1 MRRQNVHTVNM
12 FHSIFTTIFL
22 DIKKYYQP
30 KVRYGEYLQQMYVPF
45 YSSTPST
52 SKKKGKPSPLGY
64 KFRVRSKESYEK
76 LCKDHAF
83 MIKRKER
90 NKKEKQT
97 ERVCTYKFW
106 EPPNALRNSD
116 AKNAAIAIKQRMI
129 RQKAKVKHKSLYK
142 NIQYHVGGVSFSGG
156 TPVYLLNNVALLPTG
171 YMLIHGGI
179 VYYNGENITCIQG
192 FWKYPREVKVQ
203 CEETCDCVSKWENV
217 IMGYLKES
225 KCKCGHLYDYYN
237 EGKVKEKFF
246 HPPTKSGTFWM
257 DNAKV
262 FQSDPMEDFIKDSIR
277 DALMSVEPTPEPSI
291 PTILPSSLSEK
302 DLLAALLADL
312 SDTPLLIPH
321 LPESERLNNLQEWVR
336 KRVNGKINPKDHK
349 KLILKSQRRWLDLK
363 HMDFRARAFRI
374 PFTLKQLEHMNW
386 SYRLEVQKLFYILL
400 NNFVSRNRL
409 KQVEQSRLWWS
420 TTKYDTYPSKAFLDI
435 FFTYMPPRMKD
446 TFLINPYSSELTPK
460 YGAKTCPL

>member
-1 MRRQNVHTVNM
+1 MRENIENKPYNEKVGAWLRYLKELRYY
-12 FHSIFTTIFL
+12 FYREAKRKEKSINDEVGPPWYIELSSCQRDVLNDLKTNIHQDLLEDLPNRIRKSLSDLGVTLKIPRKILMQAMNDSVEDPGIFIWNL
-22 DIKKYYQP
+22 YRAVYKKSPSELRGRYDMNSMILMSSLVFIDLEECIQELENLTQMKTPPPPVPQENIKKYYQPKSYEKLCKDHAFMIKRKERNKKEKQTERVCTYKFWEPPNALHIKKYYQP

-203 CEETCDCVSKWENV
+203 CEETCDCVSKW
-217 IMGYLKES
+217 
-225 KCKCGHLYDYYN
+225 
-237 EGKVKEKFF
+237 
-246 HPPTKSGTFWM
+246 
-257 DNAKV
+257 
-262 FQSDPMEDFIKDSIR
+262 
-277 DALMSVEPTPEPSI
+277 
-291 PTILPSSLSEK
+291 
-302 DLLAALLADL
+302 
-312 SDTPLLIPH
+312 
-321 LPESERLNNLQEWVR
+321 
-336 KRVNGKINPKDHK
+336 
-349 KLILKSQRRWLDLK
+349 
-363 HMDFRARAFRI
+363 
-374 PFTLKQLEHMNW
+374 
-386 SYRLEVQKLFYILL
+386 
-400 NNFVSRNRL
+400 
-409 KQVEQSRLWWS
+409 
-420 TTKYDTYPSKAFLDI
+420 
-435 FFTYMPPRMKD
+435 
-446 TFLINPYSSELTPK
+446 
-460 YGAKTCPL
+460 